1 MSRVVFERPAQRP
14 GLLLLALVLAAGWA
28 ARPASGGGDPA
39 SAAPASEQTLRTDL
53 LRLHRDQALH
63 LARYGA
69 YAFTLR
75 ELDFR
80 SSDGVSITLRWI
92 SARSYYAIARGAGGE
107 CMIGQWDVSSNLPVS
122 VQTRLTAPGAVSC
135 EAGG

>member
-1 MSRVVFERPAQRP
+1 
-14 GLLLLALVLAAGWA
+14 VLAAGCA
-28 ARPASGGGDPA
+28 ARPASGGPDAA

-63 LARYGA
+63 LARHGA

-122 VQTRLTAPGAVSC
+122 VQTRLTAPGAISC
-135 EAGG
+135 EDGG